1 MSDRTR
7 PWGLPLLAP
16 PLALL
21 LRLKLRGVVRRQW
34 RRMKTPK
41 GFLLALVGGAAFAIW
56 IGSLAFSL
64 RHSKVVYG
72 GTGAELRVR
81 AFGLMLFILSLS
93 TALTNRGLY
102 LARSEIERLF
112 SAPLSR
118 RELVRYRLMAGSL
131 RSIVGGIVLGL
142 FGAGR
147 MPDPILAFTGILMAM
162 QTLPVVNQF
171 VAIALGGFEQRAAR
185 ALKRAG
191 SWALTG
197 ALVTVVLLALAAMSH
212 QPLERLP
219 VLGPWLERVA
229 TSESDWIELA
239 WLTRLTTPFTPWARM
254 ISAES
259 AAVFAPWFLVCLGLH
274 LVLVEACARLP
285 IDFRELSLATSA
297 RAAARIARVRS
308 GGGVAAT
315 RASAGSAGWR
325 IPWIF
330 GRGPVGAIAWRKCAG
345 MARKAKGAFWV
356 ALLALAFIT
365 VFANLMQ
372 DGSAAER
379 TLGAPVMIATL
390 GTIYLCSGL
399 RFDFR
404 EELERM
410 DVVRAWPLAPARIF
424 LAVLL
429 PEVLLVSGLLL
440 TTVLAQALLTGGLTA
455 HVLGVAVCLPF
466 LVFSWVALD
475 NLVFLFAPVRVV
487 PGQDGFVQNAG
498 RRMIQMAL
506 LSLMAAVLG
515 LFGALGFWGAG
526 RIVLDLL
533 GGSEALALAAGFL
546 ALGLVLLAGNL
557 GLVFLGGVVLRR
569 FDVARDRG

>member
-1 MSDRTR
+1 M
-7 PWGLPLLAP
+7 GLPLLTP

-21 LRLKLRGVVRRQW
+21 LRLKLRGLVRRQW
-34 RRMKTPK
+34 RRVRTPK
-41 GFLLALVGGAAFAIW
+41 GFLLALIGGSAFALW
-56 IGSLAFSL
+56 IGSLAFSF
-64 RHSKVVYG
+64 RHAQVVYT

-81 AFGLMLFILSLS
+81 AFGLMLFLLTLS

-102 LARSEIERLF
+102 LAKSEIERLF

-118 RELVRYRLMAGSL
+118 SDLVRYRLMAGSL
-131 RSIVGGIVLGL
+131 RSVVGGIVLGL
-142 FGAGR
+142 FGARR

-171 VAIALGGFEQRAAR
+171 VAIALGGLEQRGAR
-185 ALKRAG
+185 LLKRVG
-191 SWALTG
+191 SLLLTG
-197 ALVTVVLLALAAMSH
+197 ALLSVFALALALMSDR
-212 QPLERLP
+212 PLENVP
-219 VLGPWLERVA
+219 AIGPWLERIA
-229 TSESDWIELA
+229 TREGDWIELA
-239 WLTRLTTPFTPWARM
+239 WLTRLTTPFLPWARM

-259 AAVFAPWFLVCLGLH
+259 ALTFAPWFLACLGLH
-274 LVLVEACARLP
+274 LLLVEACARLP
-285 IDFRELSLATSA
+285 VDFRELSLATSA
-297 RAAARIARVRS
+297 RAAARLARVRL

-315 RASAGSAGWR
+315 RASASAARWR
-325 IPWIF
+325 IPWLF

-345 MARKAKGAFWV
+345 MVRKAKGAFWV

-372 DGSAAER
+372 AGSKADRAV
-379 TLGAPVMIATL
+379 GAPVFIAML

-410 DVVRAWPLAPARIF
+410 DVVRSWPLAPAGIF

-440 TTVLAQALLTGGLTA
+440 VTVLAQAFFTNGFTSY
-455 HVLGVAVCLPF
+455 VLGVTLCLPF

-506 LSLMAAVLG
+506 LALLAGVLG
-515 LFGALGFWGAG
+515 LFGALGFWAAT
-526 RIVLDLL
+526 RLVLDLL
-533 GGSEALALAAGFL
+533 GGSEALALAAAFL
-546 ALGLVLLAGNL
+546 ALGAVLLLGNV
-557 GLVFLGGVVLRR
+557 GLVFLGGAVLRR